1 MSDAIKKYG
10 RDTLRLIRERGL
22 PLLPGGLGA
31 PIQSY
36 LQEFQ
41 EIFLESRPPRLVLVG
56 SSGAGKSAVVN
67 AILGRPAL
75 PSPEKGRRS
84 AASWHTVGGET
95 GALDV
100 LEARLEGP
108 GKGEG
113 PLRPSLR
120 RALLLPCP
128 DVVLYV
134 ANAVDAA
141 RDLSGESGQLEAMMA
156 HIEET
161 HHALPPLFLV
171 VTHADEVPPVGGA
184 GDSYAHAEKID
195 NIDAAVG
202 ELERSL
208 ANSPRTDPV
217 VSIAVSSRLNFE
229 EGLIASDSRWQI
241 DQLVDALVD
250 RLPRSTHMEL
260 ARAAGLKQLQ
270 RQIARRLGQ
279 TTASLAAGIAA
290 TPIPLADLPILTSL
304 QTAMLM
310 AIGYISG
317 RSMKARSVAE
327 FMSAM
332 GVNVGVGFAARQ
344 MARQLGKLL
353 PVAGSVVSSAVAYAT
368 TAGLAHAAVAY
379 FIDERSAREARDIF
393 RRERDRHRR
402 EGKPPADGADGSKH

>member
-1 MSDAIKKYG
+1 MPDVLKKYG
-10 RDTLRLIRERGL
+10 RDTLRLVRERGL
-22 PLLPGGLGA
+22 PLLPGGLGT

-41 EIFLESRPPRLVLVG
+41 EIFLESRPPRIAVVG
-56 SSGAGKSAVVN
+56 APGAGKSSLVN
-67 AILGRPAL
+67 AILGRPVL
-75 PSPEKGRRS
+75 SVPEKARRS
-84 AASWHTVGGET
+84 GAAWHSVGGET
-95 GALDV
+95 GTLDV
-100 LEARLEGP
+100 LEARLTERGS
-108 GKGEG
+108 EESVT
-113 PLRPSLR
+113 LRPALR

-128 DVVLYV
+128 DAILYL
-134 ANAVDAA
+134 ADAADPA
-141 RDLSGESGQLEAMMA
+141 RDLSFEVAQLEALLA

-161 HHALPPLFLV
+161 HHVLPPLFLV
-171 VTHADEVPPVGGA
+171 VTKADEVPPQDGGGA
-184 GDSYAHAEKID
+184 LFENDQKLD
-195 NIDAAVG
+195 NIDLAVA

-208 ANSPRTDPV
+208 ATSPRTDPV
-217 VSIAVSSRLNFE
+217 VAMAVATQMDFE
-229 EGLIASDSRWQI
+229 LGGLGGDRRWQV
-241 DQLVDALVD
+241 DQLVDTLVD
-250 RLPRSTHMEL
+250 RLPRTTHMEL

-270 RQIARRLGQ
+270 QRLARRLGQ
-279 TTASLAAGIAA
+279 TTASLSAGIAA

-310 AIGYISG
+310 GIGYISG

-379 FIDERSAREARDIF
+379 FIDERSAREARAIF
-393 RRERDRHRR
+393 QRERAKANNSSR
-402 EGKPPADGADGSKH
+402 